1 MPDAGGQWPA
11 SNELLIPEAE
21 RAKTVFDAQVD
32 TVTCAVKAQ
41 QDATVKQ
48 DQAMTVMYNAWS
60 TANRDADA
68 SNLAKFHDTMTTLA
82 IGSVDRA
89 RAGAELVQ
97 KASAALVTLYT
108 GVLALVFS
116 VTNNPLPPRG
126 VLAPVF
132 LGLAVVLSTAY
143 IAYLEPTT
151 GYNPAP
157 TPVLGPEPKA
167 LERLNTII
175 TTAGDIATR
184 RSVFLRA
191 SVVALGF
198 GLAYIVLPFI
208 TFSTGTT
215 PPANAAGTAAAWPT
229 PTAGVPLELNKIL
242 YDAQVKEAAAARAV
256 TTAPSRTT
264 TCQCS
269 WGPSCSAAHPSSSS
283 RASPSTPPPPG
294 DPGARRAPNRPVLS
308 PCQPGSSAA

>member
-1 MPDAGGQWPA
+1 VTTVDMPDAGGQWPA

-167 LERLNTII
+167 LERL
-175 TTAGDIATR
+175 TR
-184 RSVFLRA
+184 SSPQPVISPPDAQCSCAPASSRSV
-191 SVVALGF
+191 S
-198 GLAYIVLPFI
+198 
-208 TFSTGTT
+208 
-215 PPANAAGTAAAWPT
+215 AWPT
-229 PTAGVPLELNKIL
+229 SSCRSLPS
-242 YDAQVKEAAAARAV
+242 
-256 TTAPSRTT
+256 APAPR
-264 TCQCS
+264 
-269 WGPSCSAAHPSSSS
+269 PRP
-283 RASPSTPPPPG
+283 TPPGPPLHG
-294 DPGARRAPNRPVLS
+294 RPRRPV
-308 PCQPGSSAA
+308 CHWN